1 MGGSPD
7 FLGERVFKP
16 DFPTYHP
23 IKLCMLGSSFAGKKT
38 SAQCIQKK
46 LGDNITCFN
55 MNDILREALNYV
67 DPNQKQ
73 EEVVDAKGKKKP
85 AETPVDIFAG
95 KDTARYKEL
104 ANLLLKQVQL
114 ITGDDTQLPGKETDL
129 VEMINDHDNLVQLFT
144 QKLKLTFPA
153 NGPSE

>member
-1 MGGSPD
+1 
-7 FLGERVFKP
+7 
-16 DFPTYHP
+16 
-23 IKLCMLGSSFAGKKT
+23 
-38 SAQCIQKK
+38 
-46 LGDNITCFN
+46 